1 MLTYILQFRTDRV
14 HGVNLQH
21 SGQTPRSTPTL
32 LLARLMGFELPIGLL
47 VKAQLVRHPFVF
59 RDKIAISRSLQV
71 PSANPC
77 LYGCRRGIGIHVR
90 GERGA
95 HRHIALN
102 TVLLPMAQ
110 GDTDHTTT
118 SGGLIFRPSDRD
130 HLNASDIVRTQRVEV
145 AY

>member
-32 LLARLMGFELPIGLL
+32 LLARLMGFELPISLL
-47 VKAQLVRHPFVF
+47 VKAQLVRHTFVF
-59 RDKIAISRSLQV
+59 GDKIATARSLQI
-71 PSANPC
+71 PAANPC

-90 GERGA
+90 GEGGA

-118 SGGLIFRPSDRD
+118 SGGLIFRPCNR
-130 HLNASDIVRTQRVEV
+130 NYFYAANIIGTQRVEV
-145 AY
+145 TH